1 MDPVSPTP
9 DPPHTPTGAR
19 GVILDRQP
27 ALRGGLPRQTQ
38 TWVMVGIALVILGV
52 IVLTGRPTSDPRG
65 PAPAAIVPPAGI
77 TPERVRDYQA
87 RLAEQEARLQQELAT
102 PLTVSPESVQPE
114 VVVPEP
120 IDPVEDE
127 RRRRDY
133 ASLFADNVA
142 FSRRAAAVLG
152 APTTTESA
160 VLPPFPYPMVVPAPP
175 VPSPP
180 LVTAPADQ
188 RLSPIAAAPEVSAT
202 AATPAPAATTPIAA
216 TPSDRLQTLLE
227 GTVIETVLMNRLD
240 GTFQGPVQCL
250 VTTPVYAQHRQAV
263 VIPAGARVLG
273 SAAPVQAWGD
283 SRLAVTFHRLI
294 MPDGH
299 TYTLDSFTG
308 LNQVG
313 ETGLRDEVD
322 RHYLQ
327 VFGASL
333 AIGAISGLAQFG
345 TRGSFEASFPDAAR
359 QSTGASL
366 ATSTARVLDRYLNVL
381 PTITIREGHRIKVVL
396 TNDLVL
402 TAYTETDAA
411 PRTRPPT
418 SRGVFR

>member
-1 MDPVSPTP
+1 MDPVPPTP
-9 DPPHTPTGAR
+9 EPPHTPTGVR

-52 IVLTGRPTSDPRG
+52 IVLTGRPTPDPRG
-65 PAPAAIVPPAGI
+65 PVPAAIVPPAGI
-77 TPERVRDYQA
+77 APERVRDYQA

-102 PLTVSPESVQPE
+102 PMAVPPDPAHPE
-114 VVVPEP
+114 VVIPDTV
-120 IDPVEDE
+120 DPAEDE
-127 RRRRDY
+127 RRRRDE

-142 FSRRAAAVLG
+142 FSRRAAAVSG
-152 APTTTESA
+152 APATVA
-160 VLPPFPYPMVVPAPP
+160 FAAPPPFPYPMVVPAPL

-180 LVTAPADQ
+180 VFTAPSDQ
-188 RLSPIAAAPEVSAT
+188 RIGPIAAAPAVSAT
-202 AATPAPAATTPIAA
+202 AATPAPAAAEPSAA
-216 TPSDRLQTLLE
+216 TPSDRPQTLLE
-227 GTVIETVLMNRLD
+227 GTVIETVLINRLD

-283 SRLAVTFHRLI
+283 SRLAVTFHRLV

-299 TYTLDSFTG
+299 TYSLDSFTG

-359 QSTGASL
+359 QSSGASL

-396 TNDLVL
+396 TNELVL
-402 TAYTETDAA
+402 PVYTDSVTA
-411 PRTRPPT
+411 PRTLPPV
-418 SRGVFR
+418 SKGVLR

>member
-1 MDPVSPTP
+1 MDPVPPTVEDAP
-9 DPPHTPTGAR
+9 ESTVAR
-19 GVILDRQP
+19 GAIVDRRP
-27 ALRGGLPRQTQ
+27 SPLGGLPRHTQ
-38 TWVMVGIALVILGV
+38 TWIMVGIALVILAV
-52 IVLTGRPTSDPRG
+52 ILLTGSPEPG
-65 PAPAAIVPPAGI
+65 PGRVSVPPGAQPATI
-77 TPERVRDYQA
+77 APERVRDYQA
-87 RLAEQEARLQQELAT
+87 RLAEQEARLREELAT
-102 PLTVSPESVQPE
+102 PLAASFDPRAPE
-114 VVVPEP
+114 VVVPEAG
-120 IDPVEDE
+120 DALEDE

-133 ASLFADNVA
+133 QSLFADNVA
-142 FSRRAAAVLG
+142 FSRRD
-152 APTTTESA
+152 TTVPASA
-160 VLPPFPYPMVVPAPP
+160 TPPAWPVPMVVPAPAP
-175 VPSPP
+175 PSSAVSPSDP
-180 LVTAPADQ
+180 IGGEASDQAPAS
-188 RLSPIAAAPEVSAT
+188 SPAVVALPGSPVADSAAAAP
-202 AATPAPAATTPIAA
+202 
-216 TPSDRLQTLLE
+216 RHTLLE
-227 GTVIETVLMNRLD
+227 GSVIETVLMNRLD

-283 SRLAVTFHRLI
+283 SRLAVTFHRLV
-294 MPDGH
+294 MPDGQTH
-299 TYTLDSFTG
+299 SLDSFTG

-345 TRGSFEASFPDAAR
+345 TRGSFDASFADAAR

-396 TNDLVL
+396 TNDLAL
-402 TAYTETDAA
+402 PAYPDTDAA
-411 PRTRPPT
+411 PSIPPST
-418 SRGVFR
+418 SSGGLR

>member
-1 MDPVSPTP
+1 
-9 DPPHTPTGAR
+9 
-19 GVILDRQP
+19 
-27 ALRGGLPRQTQ
+27 
-38 TWVMVGIALVILGV
+38 MVGIALLILGV
-52 IVLTGRPTSDPRG
+52 IVLTGRPTPDPRG
-65 PAPAAIVPPAGI
+65 PAPAAVVPPAGI

-102 PLTVSPESVQPE
+102 PMAIPPDPAQPE
-114 VVVPEP
+114 VVVPDTV
-120 IDPVEDE
+120 DPVEDE

-142 FSRRAAAVLG
+142 FSRRAAAVSG
-152 APTTTESA
+152 APATVASA
-160 VLPPFPYPMVVPAPP
+160 APPPFPYPMVVPAPL

-180 LVTAPADQ
+180 VVTAPSDQ
-188 RLSPIAAAPEVSAT
+188 RVNPIAAESAVSAT
-202 AATPAPAATTPIAA
+202 AAVTPPGAATA
-216 TPSDRLQTLLE
+216 SDRSQTLLE

-345 TRGSFEASFPDAAR
+345 TRGSFDASFPDAAR

-402 TAYTETDAA
+402 PAYTDTDAA
-411 PRTRPPT
+411 PRTLPSVST
-418 SRGVFR
+418 GVLR